1 MSSGSDLLSHLTP
14 CEYRIDFH
22 GLVFDFPALD
32 TIGWLKLILA
42 DPFSLYAIFPE
53 KLGSEAIELVE
64 DLLWN
69 EQATTEEVERIALEV
84 ISAAAD
90 RPWWT
95 ALKLIAMARDSWE
108 IIHVNQAA
116 GVPLAGWLDQVWSK
130 AVLHCD
136 PKKLPSLRQEME
148 SPPKGFEQPLDF
160 DAEEQAFLNAMKAVM
175 R

>member
-32 TIGWLKLILA
+32 AVGWLRLILA
-42 DPFSLYAIFPE
+42 EPFNLYSIFPE
-53 KLGSEAIELVE
+53 KLGPEAIELVE
-64 DLLWN
+64 DMLW
-69 EQATTEEVERIALEV
+69 EERVTMEEVERTGLNV
-84 ISAAAD
+84 ISAASD

-95 ALKLIAMARDSWE
+95 ALKLIALARDSWE
-108 IIHVNQAA
+108 IVHVNQAV
-116 GVPLAGWLDQVWSK
+116 GVPLAGWLDQVWTK
-130 AVLHCD
+130 AVQHCD
-136 PKKLPSLRQEME
+136 PTKLTSLRQQLDT
-148 SPPKGFEQPLDF
+148 PPKGFETEIDF

>member
-14 CEYRIDFH
+14 CEYRVDFH

-32 TIGWLKLILA
+32 TIGWLKLLLA
-42 DPFSLYAIFPE
+42 EPFSLYAIFPE
-53 KLGSEAIELVE
+53 KLGIDAVDLVE
-64 DLLWN
+64 DLLWS
-69 EQATTEEVERIALEV
+69 EQATMEQVERTGLDI

-95 ALKLIAMARDSWE
+95 TLRLIRLARDSWE
-108 IIHVNQAA
+108 IIHVNSAQ
-116 GVPLAGWLDQVWSK
+116 GVPLAGWLDEVWTK
-130 AVLHCD
+130 TVQHCD
-136 PKKLPSLRQEME
+136 PKKLASLRHDLETA
-148 SPPKGFEQPLDF
+148 PKGFETELDF